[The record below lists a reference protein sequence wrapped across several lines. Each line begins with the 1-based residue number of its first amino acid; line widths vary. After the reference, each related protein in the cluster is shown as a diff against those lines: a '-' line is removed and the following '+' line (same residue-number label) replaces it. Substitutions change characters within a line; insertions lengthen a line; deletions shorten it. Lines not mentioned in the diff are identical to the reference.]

1 MTSSIQLSIFA
12 SRLNAVCEEMGA
24 ALKRAAFSP
33 NIKDRLDFSCA
44 VFDRDGEL
52 IAQAAHIPVHLGS
65 MAYAMVDLVDAH
77 DWVPGDVLVVNDPYK
92 GGTHLPDVTIVA
104 PVFSDNKLMA
114 FAANRAHHASIG
126 SSSPGSMPI
135 SHCLE
140 EEGVII
146 PPTLLLQAGQWQ
158 YGVLGALSGGKSD
171 PRGQGDF
178 LAQVSGVQL
187 GVSRL
192 EELVESLSAEGFEQ
206 FQRALNDYAEQ
217 LALSHWQAI
226 PDGQYHFQDVMDDDG
241 LGHYDIPIKVTL
253 HVNKGKILADFT
265 GTAPQAEGNINCPL
279 SVAAA
284 SVFYSLRCLLPDYA
298 PSCAGIFR
306 PIRIQAPR
314 GCLVN
319 AEYPAAVAAGNVET
333 SSRIVDVVFGAL
345 LSALPDRIPAA
356 SQGTMNN
363 LAMGSPEQ
371 DGNPAWDYYET
382 IAGGGGASFAG
393 IGMTAR
399 HSHMT
404 NTLNTPVESIES
416 HYPVRVKSYQIRRG
430 SGGGGVHRGGD
441 GVIREYEFLA
451 PAQVTLLSERRRHE
465 PWGVGAN
472 PGEVGQNFINKT
484 LVDGKISVAVSK
496 GDVLRIETPGGGG
509 WKSSS

>member
-12 SRLNAVCEEMGA
+12 SRLNAVCQEMGA

-44 VFDRDGEL
+44 VFDCNGEL
-52 IAQAAHIPVHLGS
+52 SAQAAHIPVHLGS

-77 DWVPGDVLVVNDPYK
+77 EWAPGDVLVVNDPYK
-92 GGTHLPDVTIVA
+92 GGTHLPDVTVVA
-104 PVFSDNKLMA
+104 PVFSNNKLMA

-135 SHCLE
+135 SRCLE

-146 PPTLLLQAGQWQ
+146 PPTLLLKAGQWQ
-158 YGVLGALSGGKSD
+158 NDVLGALSGGKSD

-192 EELVESLSAEGFEQ
+192 EELVGSLSAESFEQ

-226 PDGQYHFQDVMDDDG
+226 PDGQYHFQDLMDDDG

-253 HVNKGKILADFT
+253 RVNKGKILADFT
-265 GTAPQAEGNINCPL
+265 GTAPQTEGNINCPL

-333 SSRIVDVVFGAL
+333 SSRIVDAVFGAL
-345 LSALPDRIPAA
+345 LTALPERIPAA

-430 SGGGGVHRGGD
+430 SGGSGTHRGGD

-472 PGEVGQNFINKT
+472 SGAVGQNFINKT
-484 LVDGKISVAVSK
+484 LVDGKISVAVSE

-509 WKSSS
+509 WKSNS